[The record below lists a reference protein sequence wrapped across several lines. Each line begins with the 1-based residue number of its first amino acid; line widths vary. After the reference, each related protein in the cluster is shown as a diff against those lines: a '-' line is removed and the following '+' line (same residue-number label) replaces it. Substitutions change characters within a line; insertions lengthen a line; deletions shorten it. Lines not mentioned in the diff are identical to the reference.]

1 MFIRILLQSVCEE
14 ERESLTCHTAINLY
28 LFLIS
33 ALSLLPWW
41 SIRELRLK
49 HHLHVNATVCV
60 VRGWLFQ
67 G

>member
-1 MFIRILLQSVCEE
+1 MFVRILVQSVYEG
-14 ERESLTCHTAINLY
+14 ERESLMRYAAINLY

-33 ALSLLPWW
+33 AVSLLPWW

-60 VRGWLFQ
+60 CVFV
-67 G
+67 